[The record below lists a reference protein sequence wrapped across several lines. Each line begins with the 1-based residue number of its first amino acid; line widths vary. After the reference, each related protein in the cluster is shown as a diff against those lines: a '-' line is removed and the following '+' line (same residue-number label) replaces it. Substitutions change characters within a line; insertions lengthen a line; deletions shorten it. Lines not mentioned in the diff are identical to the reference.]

1 MTSDRA
7 ASNEQLYRYEITA
20 ALNAVVR
27 ACRDIVAEHSHRG
40 FWIPRTSTDQATL
53 THQELIEAAR
63 RDVLHRLHVAI
74 RAAETVAHTI
84 EQDHQHQPN
93 RSTE

>member
-1 MTSDRA
+1 MTHDRA
-7 ASNEQLYRYEITA
+7 AENDQLYRYEITA

-40 FWIPRTSTDQATL
+40 FWTPRTSTAQT

-63 RDVLHRLHVAI
+63 RDVLRRLQVAI
-74 RAAETVAHTI
+74 RAAETVAQAI
-84 EQDHQHQPN
+84 EHDHQRRPN
-93 RSTE
+93 RPSE